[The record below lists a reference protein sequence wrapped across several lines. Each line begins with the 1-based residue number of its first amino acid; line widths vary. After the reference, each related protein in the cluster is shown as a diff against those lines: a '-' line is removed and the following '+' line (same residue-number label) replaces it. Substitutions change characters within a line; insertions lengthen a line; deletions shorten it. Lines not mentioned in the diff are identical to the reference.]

1 MAYAKRPLGSF
12 ETGNFYL
19 RMTTAKGKFQQC
31 HAKWATCRNKKAC
44 NKSSELI
51 NKISELT
58 LFAKEA
64 GQHNFRDNV
73 TGQWTRVSPA
83 TGYKVSPGQ
92 AWWCMALRNA
102 ESSAVRDNAG
112 SFVVKEEH
120 LAPCFTESVNM
131 TTGQFNTAGGAKDWR
146 MLLAYNFAKKVVIAK
161 CVCAHPFWG
170 RRQSNNRH
178 VFESVLPSDWSWE
191 LEL

>member
-1 MAYAKRPLGSF
+1 MQYAKRPLDCF

-19 RMTTAKGKFQQC
+19 RMTTATGRWVQC
-31 HAKWATCRNKKAC
+31 HAKHSTSRNPKAC
-44 NKSSELI
+44 TRASQNVNKLCELA
-51 NKISELT
+51 

-73 TGQWTRVSPA
+73 TGQWTRKSPS
-83 TGYKVSPGQ
+83 TGYKISPGQ
-92 AWWCMALRNA
+92 AWWCMALKHS
-102 ESSAVRDNAG
+102 ESSAVQDNAG
-112 SFVVKEEH
+112 SIVVKEEH

-191 LEL
+191 VEL